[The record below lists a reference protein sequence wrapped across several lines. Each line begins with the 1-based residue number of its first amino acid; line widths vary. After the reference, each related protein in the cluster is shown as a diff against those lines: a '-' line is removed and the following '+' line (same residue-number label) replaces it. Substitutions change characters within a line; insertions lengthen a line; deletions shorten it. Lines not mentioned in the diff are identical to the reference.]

1 MLLSVIWLESP
12 MDKHATAPVWA
23 PPSGEDRMIEPIQTA
38 PNVRKIEPVQTEL
51 HDIVT
56 LFCNPWVRR
65 NYRRYLKR
73 YAVLRWTILWIWRN
87 GYPIYVN
94 LSARYF
100 NAKVKRWRPLI
111 KLSDFVRVSE
121 IPTYKLADSAV
132 VATPTPAVFPF
143 CDQSYLVSAHDAYR
157 FPEIYV
163 ATIKNAMIYGGT
175 NLVLTDSGVI
185 CHDLYDFVRDYT
197 CEEWHGRILINPKSS
212 RIRWLLHD
220 NNPEPITVAASF
232 VDACASNYAH
242 WMTEVLSRIAM
253 FCAEERF
260 NGIPIVVNDGLHKNI
275 MESLFLV
282 TGSEREIIT
291 LPIGK
296 ALAGIISV
304 YIASIVF

>member
-1 MLLSVIWLESP
+1 